1 VLDAFSQAALDYHR
15 YPDAG
20 KLKVVTTKPMVTRK
34 DLSLAYSP
42 VVAAACEAIVKD
54 SAEQYH

>member
-20 KLKVVTTKPMVTRK
+20 KLKVVTTKPLVTRK
-34 DLSLAYSP
+34 ELSLAYSP
-42 VVAAACEAIVKD
+42 GVAAACEAIVKVL
-54 SAEQYH
+54 

>member
-1 VLDAFSQAALDYHR
+1 MLDAFSQAALDYHR

-34 DLSLAYSP
+34 DL
-42 VVAAACEAIVKD
+42 VVLPLLVKPLLKILQSSIIDIAC
-54 SAEQYH
+54 